1 MIKHKKRSK
10 KLIGSAKPK
19 LTGPIDS
26 LNHDFSDHATIRSH
40 IKNMQNEKE
49 KFQTERQEL
58 LKKYEEDKIQMQ
70 KEKEKN
76 EANAIRISDR
86 NHERRLQSDRAN
98 NEANI
103 AATQALMGTTA
114 YLTSGTA
121 SVINSTWDKV
131 TGLSNGAMNSFHA
144 IAKGTGNTVNSVG
157 SGASKVM
164 ITVAMWISVVLL
176 ALCWFIFAIL
186 FVLLVI
192 YIIWYLIS
200 GALPSSSQSSSSKK
214 CKKATEID
222 IANFGSMFSTNMV
235 GDSLSTSK
243 KDISGNIRPYYNK
256 IPKVSFDIYNMS
268 KTLNEMGSYMF
279 YWVSFYSSPIQSQ
292 FKKVTDSKQLNVYQE
307 ERKELKSGR
316 SDNIVSIDA
325 GLIDNK
331 KMLHNKKI
339 VFGGNNSVINI
350 ARPSDITW
358 SLPDEIYT
366 DKDISKLPPSLL
378 KMRQKNG
385 ISLEEKK
392 EIVIPW
398 RNENNTY
405 VLSCE
410 DAYFK
415 NNPSEKADIFID
427 SDDGK
432 TCSVNIGSA
441 SKSFSETKKRYVKSN
456 DLGRFL

>member
-1 MIKHKKRSK
+1 MIKPKKKSK
-10 KLIGSAKPK
+10 KQYGSAKPK
-19 LTGPIDS
+19 LTGPIDN
-26 LNHDFSDHATIRSH
+26 LNHDFSDFATIRSH

-49 KFQTERQEL
+49 KFQAERQEL
-58 LKKYEEDKIQMQ
+58 LKKYEEDKSQTQ
-70 KEKEKN
+70 REKEKN
-76 EANAIRISDR
+76 EANRIRINDR
-86 NHERRLQSDRAN
+86 KHESRLQSDRAN

-103 AATQALMGTTA
+103 AATQAMMGTAA

-121 SVINSTWDKV
+121 SAFESTWNKV
-131 TGLSNGAMNSFHA
+131 TDLSNGVMNSFHA
-144 IAKGTGNTVNSVG
+144 TAKGSGNIANSVG

-164 ITVAMWISVVLL
+164 ITVSMWISVVLL

-200 GALPSSSQSSSSKK
+200 GALPSNSQSSSSKK

-235 GDSLSTSK
+235 GDSLSSPNT
-243 KDISGNIRPYYNK
+243 DVSGDIRPYYNT
-256 IPKVSFDIYNMS
+256 IPKISFDIHNIF
-268 KTLNEMGSYMF
+268 KTFHEIGSYLF
-279 YWVSFYSSPIQSQ
+279 YWSSFYTSPIQSQ
-292 FKKVTDSKQLNVYQE
+292 FKKITDSKQLNVYQE

-316 SDNIVSIDA
+316 CDNIVSVDV

-331 KMLHNKKI
+331 KMLHNKKV

-366 DKDISKLPPSLL
+366 DKDVSKLPPSLL
-378 KMRQKNG
+378 KMREKDG

-415 NNPSEKADIFID
+415 NNPYEKADIFID

-432 TCSVNIGSA
+432 TCSVNIGST

-456 DLGRFL
+456 GLGRFL